1 MHPIPDM
8 AYCSRLIPEQHASML
23 HPATLCIDGQDFATY
38 LPIFLSLSYLD
49 SGGSGSPVT
58 PLRGSHNWIS
68 MTSVKAR
75 GGDITH
81 YLARGDTTA
90 GAHVHL
96 TAYTQVLGS
105 VLSLSRVVT

>member
-1 MHPIPDM
+1 
-8 AYCSRLIPEQHASML
+8 
-23 HPATLCIDGQDFATY
+23 
-38 LPIFLSLSYLD
+38 
-49 SGGSGSPVT
+49 
-58 PLRGSHNWIS
+58 